1 MDSFPIYLGF
11 EAVVQPEDV
20 ALARSANAIEQLSIT
35 RPLIQKIGSTRSSLA
50 EVSHPAVP

>member
-35 RPLIQKIGSTRSSLA
+35 RPLI
-50 EVSHPAVP
+50 